1 MRGVGIWWKI
11 KKGGSLL
18 AKDLNKEKKDYK
30 KILILLS
37 NILYIIAIV
46 GGITF
51 AILAMIYTDKP
62 FGIINNYLI
71 YNQIP
76 PIIFLLVFIS
86 STIKYI
92 IEKIEK
98 YKSKDIK

>member
-1 MRGVGIWWKI
+1 MWKI
-11 KKGGSLL
+11 RKGGSLL

-51 AILAMIYTDKP
+51 AILAMIYTDNP

-92 IEKIEK
+92 FEKIEK

>member
-1 MRGVGIWWKI
+1 
-11 KKGGSLL
+11 
-18 AKDLNKEKKDYK
+18 
-30 KILILLS
+30 
-37 NILYIIAIV
+37 
-46 GGITF
+46 
-51 AILAMIYTDKP
+51 MIYTDKP

-92 IEKIEK
+92 FEKIEK